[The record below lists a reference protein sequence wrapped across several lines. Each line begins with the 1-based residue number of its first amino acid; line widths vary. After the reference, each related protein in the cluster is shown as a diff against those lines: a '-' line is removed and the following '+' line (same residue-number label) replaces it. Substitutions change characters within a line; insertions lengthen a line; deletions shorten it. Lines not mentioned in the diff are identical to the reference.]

1 MSTRRHWHPWLFGL
15 VSAVILA
22 LPILAQGGLL
32 DGWLDHGKD
41 DTFSAVHFDRQ
52 PPLVFG
58 AGALSVDL
66 VGRWTVGNLSLTFD
80 DDSKIRQGRQT
91 MTAQALRLGQNA
103 VVMGYRLGDGSVR
116 VRRLSVRTT
125 AQNIG
130 NSGGGGADAGAVGEL
145 SGDVPN

>member
-1 MSTRRHWHPWLFGL
+1 MQFTGCTPFTSLSGVRREVRFFAPLQ
-15 VSAVILA
+15 A
-22 LPILAQGGLL
+22 L
-32 DGWLDHGKD
+32 
-41 DTFSAVHFDRQ
+41 
-52 PPLVFG
+52 
-58 AGALSVDL
+58 ALSVAL